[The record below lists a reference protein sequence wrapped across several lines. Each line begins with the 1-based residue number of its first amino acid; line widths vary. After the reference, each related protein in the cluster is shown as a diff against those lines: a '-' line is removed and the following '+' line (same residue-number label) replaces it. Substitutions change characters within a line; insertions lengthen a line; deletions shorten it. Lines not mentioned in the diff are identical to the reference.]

1 MTCETRGL
9 LPGTAAAVA
18 ALQFTEALKLL
29 LDLDANSLC
38 GLLRIDVWDAVLRRV
53 PLPTFGRRFPIVSDL
68 RGSQL
73 RLSPR

>member
-53 PLPTFGRRFPIVSDL
+53 PLPTSAPFPIVSDL